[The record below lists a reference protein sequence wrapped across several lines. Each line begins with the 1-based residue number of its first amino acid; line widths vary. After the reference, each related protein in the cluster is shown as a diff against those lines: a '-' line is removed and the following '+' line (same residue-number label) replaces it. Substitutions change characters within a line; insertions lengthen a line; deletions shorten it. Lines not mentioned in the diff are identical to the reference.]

1 MNKPRFLIVTQYHL
15 STAMGGA
22 EEQCW
27 LLSNELV
34 RRGWDVHYASE
45 MRQGPPQRTVD
56 GVTLHALPWRTSPLT
71 TNRRAVRRLMAELK
85 PDVVYNEVFDC
96 YTRDSMLE
104 APKGTFRIWA
114 SAAEGDGVPA
124 KKLGLI
130 RKDFGTRRTLM
141 HLLRFVYPLW
151 LAKQGA
157 HAADLVIAQH
167 AGQQQLLKHAGI
179 ASVVIH
185 NPQTIPPESEIQS
198 HEGKPMVLWVGR
210 FKDWKRPGAF
220 VELAKRCGD
229 VEADF
234 VMIGGI
240 QEPKYEEILDNAVK
254 RLPNFRYDGLVP
266 REKVGGYYGKAH
278 VYVSTSQA
286 EGYPNT
292 FIHAMMHGVPI
303 VSMDVNPDGVV
314 TDLGFGRLAHNA
326 AGMEQAVRELLA
338 DAEKRREIGARARAY
353 AVKEFDLILV
363 VDRIEEEMAKRGVRM
378 PNAETLRGKT
388 GD

>member
-15 STAMGGA
+15 STAVGGA

-45 MRQGPPQRTVD
+45 MQQAPEPGVVN

-71 TNRRAVRRLMAELK
+71 TNRKAVHRLMQELR

-96 YTRDSMLE
+96 YTRDAMLE
-104 APKGTFRIWA
+104 APQGTFRIWA
-114 SAAEGDGVPA
+114 AAAEGDGVPS
-124 KKLGLI
+124 KKLNLI
-130 RKDFGTRRTLM
+130 RKDFGTLRTLM
-141 HLLRFVYPLW
+141 HLPRFVYPLW
-151 LAKQGA
+151 LARQGA

-167 AGQQQLLKHAGI
+167 AEQQRHLREVGI
-179 ASVVIH
+179 ESVIIH
-185 NPQTIPPESEIQS
+185 NPQTIPPESEMQS
-198 HEGKPMVLWVGR
+198 HDGRAMVLWVGR

-220 VELAKRCGD
+220 IELAKRCGD
-229 VEADF
+229 LEADF

-240 QEPKYEEILDNAVK
+240 QEPKYKEILDNAAK
-254 RLPNFRYDGLVP
+254 ALTNFRYDGLVS
-266 REKVGGYYGKAH
+266 RERVGEYYGKAH

-303 VSMDVNPDGVV
+303 LSMDVNPDGVL
-314 TDLGFGRLAHNA
+314 TDMGFGRLAHDVG
-326 AGMEQAVRELLA
+326 GMEQAVRELLA
-338 DAEKRREIGARARAY
+338 DPQKRRHIGARARKY
-353 AVKEFDLILV
+353 AVGEFDLKLI
-363 VDRIEEEMAKRGVRM
+363 VDRIEEEMAKRGVGM
-378 PNAETLRGKT
+378 PKAEKLK
-388 GD
+388 D